1 MVTPPQLPPAK
12 SQAEFLS
19 LARQKLAL
27 VKLLLH
33 TKGQRTACYVE
44 CGFAVEALLKALIL
58 QVHQKISWDATLDG
72 YRHHELKGLAEGC
85 GITTGTLIAAAEFR
99 AAWAT
104 VFQWRRSA
112 GYHPFETTFAIA
124 DGMYEAS
131 FGQKG
136 VAKWIELNF
145 QLAL

>member
-1 MVTPPQLPPAK
+1 M
-12 SQAEFLS
+12 
-19 LARQKLAL
+19 
-27 VKLLLH
+27 
-33 TKGQRTACYVE
+33 E

-58 QVHQKISWDATLDG
+58 QVRQKNSWDATLDA
-72 YRHHELKGLAEGC
+72 YRTHELKGLAEGC
-85 GITTGTLIAAAEFR
+85 GITDSALANAAEFR
-99 AAWAT
+99 AAWAMI
-104 VFQWRRSA
+104 FQWRRSA
-112 GYHPFETTFAIA
+112 GYHPFETTFAVA